1 MMGREPTEPMEA
13 LNFEVAIAVY
23 SARCVYICGL
33 DWHGVFLCFLRR
45 WQIRLSSAASVD
57 LHLIVGLTVSNFIVD
72 AGKLYLKLISAPG
85 LSTKKVINNPRRDLR
100 KIGKS

>member
-57 LHLIVGLTVSNFIVD
+57 LHLIVGLTVAVQ
-72 AGKLYLKLISAPG
+72 ISLCMMQA
-85 LSTKKVINNPRRDLR
+85 SYI
-100 KIGKS
+100 